1 MRILRIIPFLLISL
15 PLMGQAQ
22 MATQLTAYWSAAGAC
37 PAGVACIT
45 NYTLSITPPSGTQ
58 VVVTLPATTVS
69 YAWIPGGNLP
79 YGTYDVTITT
89 NVTTGFTTTPP
100 STFHMIYAS
109 GVSTGTAPGGF
120 AIRYTQ

>member
-1 MRILRIIPFLLISL
+1 MRHQLH
-15 PLMGQAQ
+15 PLDHRP
-22 MATQLTAYWSAAGAC
+22 LSGA
-37 PAGVACIT
+37 P
-45 NYTLSITPPSGTQ
+45 

-79 YGTYDVTITT
+79 YGTYDVTIAT